1 MKNHDEEAKKR
12 REQRHKEMRAGF
24 IKNLNALMYER
35 NYSCQQLSINIGKNI
50 SYITMSLQLKAR
62 AVSDVLYPL

>member
-35 NYSCQQLSINIGKNI
+35 NYSCQQLSTNIQVQGFE
-50 SYITMSLQLKAR
+50 R
-62 AVSDVLYPL
+62 ANLCTKIF